1 MVVQTWDCIITR
13 KVQIKRTE
21 MRFQDYTD
29 WISDSSGRLDFSQLG
44 NFILAANNNV
54 ISMADGNLLEWIKNE

>member
-13 KVQIKRTE
+13 RLQINRIE

-44 NFILAANNNV
+44 NFILAANNDI
-54 ISMADGNLLEWIKNE
+54 ISAADGNLLEWIKNE